1 MYEIQ
6 FLKLLGTLLHW
17 VFCILLVSISPIGS
31 SKLNEVGIR
40 NMAQVFDSSN
50 NIIATPGGNGAT
62 LSNTHGE
69 SGQPLWTN
77 EGFICANATQI
88 TSSLGRKIDISTK
101 LLLAMKAS
109 MLSTQIKDFTHTF
122 LVIKFSSIIGHT
134 EPTPAEEEPTT
145 TAPDADE
152 LITSTSDPVYEDDG
166 VSTSTLSPP
175 PSPLTSSKKL
185 TAATNKLDKTEVKS
199 NNPPNKVSS
208 PLVKSSASEEQVTVK
223 TVPPI
228 PPAPPSPQNPAILKL
243 NTDGSD
249 GHQVIEI
256 AIDSKAL
263 SKSTPKK
270 SKRSEGLSEEVD
282 PVSHKIDG
290 KPLQRKRRA
299 LDSEEISQIHKI
311 LTLTKNMKSNKPE
324 KEKVKSKIKTTQ
336 EEITSASQDSQD
348 EDAVVKE
355 KEEEVKVTE
364 PKNSNKPSTIA
375 KKLPY
380 QTWRA
385 LMDNSNFRPPGFYV
399 TVDEKVVFDNWL
411 GVWQSSQSPTV
422 MGRWSAPRKNGI
434 WNDTVLLLEFEENPD
449 RNIKVSFEWEP
460 TDANAYLFLSN
471 ISIST
476 YGANVT
482 EATIADANGAGP
494 QYSVGSKSQVGGGME
509 GNRNITLYIVLQT
522 PSLGTEQVIKMGE
535 NPEVV
540 EQRITKSNIIVA
552 KPSASSSTLKDE
564 QDLGVKSESNSS
576 TAHDPNLS
584 NSTKPSA
591 SMSTTALIVTCVT
604 GGLSLIIL
612 IFLIHKKLQI
622 NKSPHPIH
630 NLYIDEL

>member
-1 MYEIQ
+1 M
-6 FLKLLGTLLHW
+6 
-17 VFCILLVSISPIGS
+17 
-31 SKLNEVGIR
+31 
-40 NMAQVFDSSN
+40 
-50 NIIATPGGNGAT
+50 
-62 LSNTHGE
+62 
-69 SGQPLWTN
+69 
-77 EGFICANATQI
+77 
-88 TSSLGRKIDISTK
+88 
-101 LLLAMKAS
+101 
-109 MLSTQIKDFTHTF
+109 
-122 LVIKFSSIIGHT
+122 
-134 EPTPAEEEPTT
+134 
-145 TAPDADE
+145 
-152 LITSTSDPVYEDDG
+152 
-166 VSTSTLSPP
+166 
-175 PSPLTSSKKL
+175 
-185 TAATNKLDKTEVKS
+185 
-199 NNPPNKVSS
+199 
-208 PLVKSSASEEQVTVK
+208 K

-399 TVDEKVVFDNWL
+399 TVRVYFNNL
-411 GVWQSSQSPTV
+411 
-422 MGRWSAPRKNGI
+422 
-434 WNDTVLLLEFEENPD
+434 
-449 RNIKVSFEWEP
+449 
-460 TDANAYLFLSN
+460 
-471 ISIST
+471 
-476 YGANVT
+476 
-482 EATIADANGAGP
+482 
-494 QYSVGSKSQVGGGME
+494 
-509 GNRNITLYIVLQT
+509 NIT
-522 PSLGTEQVIKMGE
+522 
-535 NPEVV
+535 
-540 EQRITKSNIIVA
+540 
-552 KPSASSSTLKDE
+552 
-564 QDLGVKSESNSS
+564 
-576 TAHDPNLS
+576 
-584 NSTKPSA
+584 
-591 SMSTTALIVTCVT
+591 
-604 GGLSLIIL
+604 
-612 IFLIHKKLQI
+612 
-622 NKSPHPIH
+622 
-630 NLYIDEL
+630 